1 MSFDPL
7 SLAIPGIRSLRP
19 YQPGKD
25 IGEIQRELGL
35 SDVIKLASN
44 ENPRAAKLD
53 VWNSIQD
60 IIPTISRYPDGG
72 GQQLKIK
79 IAKKLNVRPSQITL
93 GNGSNDVLEMVG
105 KCFVQSQN
113 KIIISQHA
121 FLVYELIAT
130 SLGAK
135 LSVVP
140 AINWSHD
147 LKGMQDS
154 IDQDTRVIFI
164 ANPNNP
170 TGTWV
175 PKNDLEKFLASIPDH
190 VLIVLDE
197 AYFEY
202 VREERYP
209 NGIELLENYPNLIIT
224 RTFSKIYG
232 LAGLRVGYSIS
243 SPEIAEILNRI
254 RQPFNVNSFGYAAA
268 MAVLENEMFVQES
281 CDLNQREM
289 AKITQELKILNLSW
303 IPSVANFIAIDLQR
317 PADPI
322 VQHMLKNGVIVRP
335 IANYGMPNFIRVTVG
350 LETENRRAL
359 TALKAAIKDIPC

>member
-7 SLAIPGIRSLRP
+7 SLAIPGVRSLSP

-44 ENPRAAKLD
+44 ENPRLAKLD
-53 VWNSIQD
+53 VWNSVQD

-72 GQQLKIK
+72 GQQLKIQ
-79 IAKKLNVRPSQITL
+79 IAKKLNVHSSQITL

-105 KCFVQSQN
+105 KCFVQNWN

-121 FLVYELIAT
+121 FVVYALIAA
-130 SLGAK
+130 SLNAK

-140 AINWSHD
+140 SINWGHD

-175 PKNDLEKFLASIPDH
+175 SKNDLESFLVSVPEH
-190 VLIVLDE
+190 VLVVLDE

-202 VREERYP
+202 VQEESYP
-209 NGIELLENYPNLIIT
+209 NGVDLLEHYPNLIIT

-232 LAGLRVGYSIS
+232 LAGLRVGYSVS

-268 MAVLENEMFVQES
+268 IAVLENDTFVRES
-281 CDLNQREM
+281 CELNQREM
-289 AKITQELKILNLSW
+289 VKITKELKRLNLSW
-303 IPSVANFIAIDLQR
+303 IPSVANFLAIDLQR

-322 VQHMLKNGVIVRP
+322 VQHMLQNGVIVRP
-335 IANYGMPNFIRVTVG
+335 IGNYDMPNFIRVTVG
-350 LETENRRAL
+350 LERENRRAL
-359 TALKAAIKDIPC
+359 KALEFAIKDIPF